1 MQYDIMLHKYQ
12 DMIEDVLKRVE
23 NVLNQG
29 VDTKSGD
36 LDLLSQ
42 DLENETING
51 GYSTKIVEY
60 ILTVAPLEIKIV
72 FFSG

>member
-1 MQYDIMLHKYQ
+1 MDKDTLLHKYQ

-36 LDLLSQ
+36 LDLLRH

-51 GYSTKIVEY
+51 GYYK
-60 ILTVAPLEIKIV
+60 
-72 FFSG
+72 